1 MLEYDVKQKLSINA
15 EFFSTLFEAL
25 PSPTDAEN
33 CIDCM
38 KSLGPEYEPYALLV
52 EAEVDIFNACI
63 QLCKTTLLQLETSSE
78 RGSYTKE
85 DIVEMKTCLME
96 SKTPDAL
103 LSSMPNVS
111 ENLSLSQWFIH
122 LKDIKL
128 FHLRWIREISKEHPL
143 ASVVPLNLVNR
154 KEFFF
159 CCVKMMY
166 AYRHKKSASSVKLK
180 LFIETSTIEQMQ
192 NSETLASYVTGIY
205 IEGAVWNTSSFQ
217 LDLNNTQK
225 LQSILP
231 QILVK
236 PVFSNLAQEALS
248 ENIYRCPLF
257 ATRKRTMRELGHIHL
272 RASKSHQYCQLE
284 GVAAVCE
291 RNHFL

>member
-1 MLEYDVKQKLSINA
+1 
-15 EFFSTLFEAL
+15 
-25 PSPTDAEN
+25 
-33 CIDCM
+33 M
-38 KSLGPEYEPYALLV
+38 KHFV
-52 EAEVDIFNACI
+52 CFC
-63 QLCKTTLLQLETSSE
+63 QRLQSV
-78 RGSYTKE
+78 SYT
-85 DIVEMKTCLME
+85 
-96 SKTPDAL
+96 
-103 LSSMPNVS
+103 
-111 ENLSLSQWFIH
+111 
-122 LKDIKL
+122 
-128 FHLRWIREISKEHPL
+128 
-143 ASVVPLNLVNR
+143 
-154 KEFFF
+154 
-159 CCVKMMY
+159 
-166 AYRHKKSASSVKLK
+166 HKKSASSVKLK

-257 ATRKRTMRELGHIHL
+257 ATRKRTTCILGHIHL

-291 RNHFL
+291 RSHFL